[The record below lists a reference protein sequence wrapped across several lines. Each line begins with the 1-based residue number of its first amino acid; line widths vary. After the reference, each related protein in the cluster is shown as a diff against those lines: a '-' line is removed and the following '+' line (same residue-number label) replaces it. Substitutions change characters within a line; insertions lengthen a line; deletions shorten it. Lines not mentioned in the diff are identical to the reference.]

1 MKNPIQIT
9 DHRLQL
15 PSDPAGLEGMM
26 DALKAKEV
34 AFERCVAFTRMLQG
48 AVLAELRKLHG
59 REKGGRPETSKTFGG
74 FQAWSD
80 YVKTRFGISDETA
93 RLRIEMWDAGR
104 PRLKKLAEEM
114 QAGLSQIFD
123 RPLSKLSED
132 EYKALE
138 QVTHKLTDG
147 KSTRMI
153 QEELGLFKLDAAKTP
168 GGKRDK
174 KDDSPNTPDPES
186 AEQKAMDRWASV
198 LTDLDLEL
206 KDGSWKDLPQE
217 GPVSLA
223 TLKAVVRSYAEQ
235 LNLTIQPQRGARS

>member
-15 PSDPAGLEGMM
+15 PADQPGLEALM
-26 DALKAKEV
+26 DNLKTKEV

-48 AVLAELRKLHG
+48 AVLAELRKVVQ
-59 REKGGRPETSKTFGG
+59 RPGSRTDLTSPNNSERLNW
-74 FQAWSD
+74 AD
-80 YVKTRFGISDETA
+80 YVKKRFGISDDTA

-123 RPLSKLSED
+123 RPLSRLSED

-138 QVTHKLTDG
+138 AVTHKLTDG

-153 QEELGLFKLDAAKTP
+153 QEELGLFKLDAAKPT
-168 GGKRDK
+168 GGKRVSSGDK
-174 KDDSPNTPDPES
+174 VKDTP
-186 AEQKAMDRWASV
+186 EQIAIDLWAVLIRGMAMELERGSWADLPREGEISQRSLKDLV
-198 LTDLDLEL
+198 LDLNQKLTAAGL
-206 KDGSWKDLPQE
+206 K
-217 GPVSLA
+217 
-223 TLKAVVRSYAEQ
+223 
-235 LNLTIQPQRGARS
+235 